1 LQTIPDI
8 ITFIKKLFLK
18 QLDKYYAIIEHW
30 SSKLNSW
37 SWKKRWKNRKEG
49 TGYLN

>member
-8 ITFIKKLFLK
+8 KTIIKKLFLK